1 MLKIVH
7 LNPTKTWRG
16 GEQQTLYLAKY
27 LQNQKDIVQW
37 IVGVPN
43 SELEKKCNSL
53 NLPYHRISI
62 KGEFDIFSAYQLAKF
77 IKKNQ
82 IQIVHCH
89 TAKAH
94 TIGLLAKKITKLKHY
109 NFALIVSRRVD
120 FSLKKYKFKFLNFF
134 SNYKYFSKDIDHYIA
149 ISQNVKNILLNDGIS
164 EDKISVIYSGIDLE
178 RFKTKITS
186 AKKKELKQEFQ
197 IKEEVVI
204 GNIAALVDH
213 KDHKTLLKAIALL
226 NKEKNLPKWKLILV
240 GDGPLYHNL
249 IKLAS
254 ELQIQNKIHFAGFRK
269 DIFQILQ
276 IFDIFVMSSKEE
288 GLGTSLLDAMA
299 YGLPIVATKGGGIPE
314 IVKENQGG
322 LLSPIRNAEELALN
336 LKIALTNPEIRKKF
350 SEFNLKFVK
359 QFSYQNTG
367 KQTLQLYYRLLS

>member
-27 LQNQKDIVQW
+27 LQNQKDIKQW
-37 IVGVPN
+37 IVGTPN

-53 NLPYHRISI
+53 NLPFHRIPI

-77 IKKNQ
+77 IKENQ

-94 TIGLLAKKITKLKHY
+94 TIGLLAKKITKLNHY
-109 NFALIVSRRVD
+109 NFVLIVSRRVD
-120 FSLKKYKFKFLNFF
+120 FSLKKYNLNFLNFF
-134 SNYKYFSKDIDHYIA
+134 SNFKYFSKDIDHYIA
-149 ISQNVKNILLNDGIS
+149 ISQNVKNILLKDRIS

-178 RFKTKITS
+178 KFKTKITS
-186 AKKKELKQEFQ
+186 TRKKELKKEFQ
-197 IKEEVVI
+197 IKNEIVI

-213 KDHKTLLKAIALL
+213 KDHRTLLKAIGLL
-226 NKEKNLPKWKLILV
+226 NKEKDLPEWKLVLV
-240 GDGPLYHNL
+240 GDGPLYQDL
-249 IKLAS
+249 IQLTS
-254 ELQIQNKIHFAGFRK
+254 ELQVQNKIHFAGFRK
-269 DIFQILQ
+269 DVFEILQ

-288 GLGTSLLDAMA
+288 GLGTSILDAMV
-299 YGLPIVATKGGGIPE
+299 YGLPIVATRGGGIPE

-322 LLSPIRNAEELALN
+322 LLSSIKNAEELALN
-336 LKIALTNPEIRKKF
+336 LKTILTNPKMRKEF
-350 SEFNLKFVK
+350 SEFNLRFVK

-367 KQTLQLYYRLLS
+367 EQTLKLYYKLLN